1 MNDFLNTLLSTGSLL
16 LQVPA
21 SGESSAISEIS
32 QAPLTQVSGSF
43 VELLEYGLVAI
54 VILLQLWFF
63 NQTRGTIRSFKKS
76 LPDYKQFSLTN
87 ATVFRS
93 DLKDVPPQQLLD
105 NLTNYTKRAQASAPD
120 LEALRYT
127 RLQEYIGQGMTF
139 DEADEQVQEEFGNE
153 GTLASVPINGKTTLT
168 LLTIATDEE
177 SPILTKIRRAIN
189 TYLISNKG
197 AVADFNLL
205 RDIIQRNLDTVE
217 EEIAVTTPI
226 PVYLGLV
233 GTMLGIIIG
242 LFSLP
247 DIGSESF
254 IQGNGI
260 ANLLGGVK
268 IAMIASAVGLILTIF
283 TNGILFRGSKI
294 YTEGNKNDL
303 FTFLQTELLP
313 VLSDSVN
320 AGVNSLN
327 RNLDRFSAQF
337 SESIQQL
344 DGLVQKNYDSMRA
357 QQSALDTLQKI
368 DVSKVANFNIK
379 VLGELKQSMDALER
393 LAFGLKNVD
402 TFVLNARALVE
413 RSQDVVGLTDKIG
426 QVLDYTKELQFYL
439 NGHFQE
445 LESRGSL
452 ITNTV
457 TKLDNVISREIE
469 GLEKNIHARIQAVG
483 EIKIE
488 EDAWLQQAMRENQTA
503 LSKLRL
509 LEPLQAS
516 LNDFIKENTTAQ
528 RSLAT
533 TMQNVAKKST
543 ETNEIL
549 MLILT
554 DQQQGKIFK
563 RLSSW
568 LFEKKDKS

>member
-1 MNDFLNTLLSTGSLL
+1 MNDFLNTILITGSKL
-16 LQVPA
+16 LQVATGNEPA
-21 SGESSAISEIS
+21 AIS
-32 QAPLTQVSGSF
+32 QVNQTPITSLLGSF
-43 VELLEYGLVAI
+43 VEPLEYGLVTI

-63 NQTRGTIRSFKKS
+63 SQTRGTIQRFKKS
-76 LPDYKQFSLTN
+76 LPDVTLFSLTD

-105 NLTNYTKRAQASAPD
+105 NITNYTKRALASAPD
-120 LEALRYT
+120 IAALRYAQ
-127 RLQEYIGQGMTF
+127 LQEYINQGMTF
-139 DEADEQVQEEFGNE
+139 DEADELVQEEFGE
-153 GTLASVPINGKTTLT
+153 EILASLPISNKITLT

-177 SPILTKIRRAIN
+177 GPILSKILRAIN
-189 TYLISNKG
+189 TYLIRNKG
-197 AVADFNLL
+197 AIADFNLL

-268 IAMIASAVGLILTIF
+268 IAMIASAVGLILTIY
-283 TNGILFRGSKI
+283 TNGILFRGSKTH
-294 YTEGNKNDL
+294 TEGHKNDL

-320 AGVNSLN
+320 AGVNNLN

-337 SESIQQL
+337 SESVQQL
-344 DGLVQKNYDSMRA
+344 DSLVQKNYDSMRA

-393 LAFGLKNVD
+393 LVLGLNNVD
-402 TFVLNARALVE
+402 TFVFNARALVE
-413 RSQDVVGLTDKIG
+413 RSKDVVGLTDKIG

-439 NGHFQE
+439 NSHFQE

-457 TKLDNVISREIE
+457 TRLDDVISREIE
-469 GLEKNIHARIQAVG
+469 GLEKNIHARIRAVG

-503 LSKLRL
+503 LSKLQL
-509 LEPLQAS
+509 LEPLQVS
-516 LNDFIKENTTAQ
+516 LNDFMKENNTAQ

-533 TMQNVAKKST
+533 TMQNVAEKAT

-549 MLILT
+549 ALILT
-554 DQQQGKIFK
+554 EQQKQRGVFK
-563 RLSSW
+563 RISVW
-568 LFEKKDKS
+568 LFEKRQ